1 FSSIIKLVFLVD
13 KFIGLSLGAKMAVS
27 SGSTWLTLVLFLR
40 FDENA
45 PLEKLDK
52 KTANNKR
59 YDDFNLCL

>member
-1 FSSIIKLVFLVD
+1 
-13 KFIGLSLGAKMAVS
+13 MAVS